1 MVIGPGNLYVLILK
15 LFDLTVV
22 GKKERKKERKKA
34 AISGFLIWA
43 QCNNQDVLTIQC
55 SREREKKQDCECA

>member
-22 GKKERKKERKKA
+22 GNKENYNKRFSYLGSATTKT
-34 AISGFLIWA
+34 
-43 QCNNQDVLTIQC
+43 VTIQC
-55 SREREKKQDCECA
+55 SRERQKKKIMMVNAPEP